1 MLYNFDDTIA
11 AVATPAGRSGIG
23 IVRVSGRDALKIV
36 ENVVKLSTGKSFL
49 SVETH
54 TIHHGWVRNAA
65 AVIDEVLVNVMCG
78 PHSYTGEDTAEISGH
93 GNSVTLRRIL
103 ELCLGAGARMAGPGE
118 FTYRAF
124 VNGRLDLAKAEAV
137 ADLIAGKTERAA
149 RAAANQLQG
158 TLSNMIGAW
167 RAKLLDL
174 AARVEAALDYAEED
188 ISFATRDEI
197 RAALEQLAGEL
208 AGLRATAARGRIL
221 REGARVAI
229 VGAPNTGKSSLLN
242 ALLLRERSIVT
253 DIAGTT
259 RDLIEESLDIGG
271 IPVVIIDTA
280 GLRRH
285 TDDPVEKI
293 GLERTAGCMAQ
304 ADIIL
309 WILDSSRPFC
319 EHERHIGELL
329 GNCAADKKILL
340 ILNKCDLPPAITRG
354 DAETLF
360 PGAKDV
366 ISISALN
373 RIGLETFERALALAL
388 DAEGP
393 DEPVLVNARQ
403 GRALEQAGQA
413 ASNALEALDA
423 DESEELI
430 AFHLREA
437 LNALGNITGETT
449 PEEILSQ
456 IFEKFCVGK

>member
-1 MLYNFDDTIA
+1 MQYNFDDTIA

-36 ENVVKLSTGKSFL
+36 ENVVKLSRGKSFL